1 MGKNPKDVNGMNA
14 ESNRSGTDAT
24 AAVVATPTRQQQQSS
39 NSATIADAT
48 EKKKQTKKEKKP
60 RRKRKKFVRGKK
72 AEGAITKKI
81 QSAAAAVTTQETTE
95 KLYSATGVSI
105 KEASETKANNSN
117 ISNIEASL
125 AQKAAAPTKKALGS
139 KKRDTANKEQSKKKI
154 VKEERLDAAIQ
165 GKNKV
170 AQDPPP
176 ESYTPKIADTK
187 NKPATNSKE
196 KRGNVPFRKGTK
208 GAKSLREGKAAMKG
222 HVVNP
227 APSLISAS
235 TSPKMPPLAVAVVL
249 TTRRILSSILR
260 HPPSVLLPPPKLPP
274 LAAAVVLIWAHREV
288 RTPAR

>member
-1 MGKNPKDVNGMNA
+1 MG
-14 ESNRSGTDAT
+14 
-24 AAVVATPTRQQQQSS
+24 
-39 NSATIADAT
+39 TIADAT

-125 AQKAAAPTKKALGS
+125 AQKAAAPTKKALVS

-235 TSPKMPPLAVAVVL
+235 TSPKND
-249 TTRRILSSILR
+249 ILSSGSDVNIMKK
-260 HPPSVLLPPPKLPP
+260 PVINTASSPISPSVPPKNATLSSGSGVNNKKNPVINTASSP
-274 LAAAVVLIWAHREV
+274 VSPSASPKATTFSSSSGVDMGSPRSQNTRKVNNR
-288 RTPAR
+288 